1 MGFSKNE
8 CPQSF
13 DRFSNDLKPIL
24 EGSIMPRCARSGSVD
39 PLTPQFVH
47 VWNRC
52 VRRAFLCGRDR
63 YSGKSYEHRRVWV
76 RRRIEH
82 LASCFG
88 IDVIT
93 FAIMSNHT
101 HQVLKTRPD
110 VVATWDDRTVAIR
123 WLSIDPKKRNGKPV
137 QPTEA
142 EINRILN
149 DSKQVALLR
158 RRLSDVSWW
167 MRCFAQHISW
177 RANREDDVTGHF
189 WESRFC
195 HEVITDQAS
204 LLACMIY
211 VDLNPIRAGMANT
224 PEESDFTGIKQRIDD
239 LRIHL
244 GKSHFEPGSRA
255 NSSDLHTWER
265 LDNVANEYSGWLS
278 PIEID
283 EMKDPL
289 GADAEPNGRRCSRK
303 GVLTMSVLRY
313 IDLVDWCGREIRSDK
328 RGSIPKDMSRI
339 LGRLGL
345 DEQTLIGAVLKSGN
359 RLQAAEGLPS
369 VAASNFAAQAT

>member
-1 MGFSKNE
+1 
-8 CPQSF
+8 
-13 DRFSNDLKPIL
+13 
-24 EGSIMPRCARSGSVD
+24 MPRCARSESVD
-39 PLTPQFVH
+39 PLSPQFVH

-52 VRRAFLCGRDR
+52 VRRAFLCGRDH
-63 YSGKSYEHRRVWV
+63 YSGKNYEHRRVWV
-76 RRRIEH
+76 RKRIEH

-88 IDVIT
+88 IDVVT

-110 VVATWDDRTVAIR
+110 VVATWDDRTVAVR
-123 WLSIDPKKRNGKPV
+123 WLSIDPKKRDGKPV
-137 QPTEA
+137 QFSET
-142 EINRILN
+142 EINTILS
-149 DSKQVALLR
+149 DSEQIASLR
-158 RRLSDVSWW
+158 CRLSDVSWW
-167 MRCFAQHISW
+167 MRCFSQHISW

-195 HEVITDQAS
+195 HEVILDEAS

-244 GKSHFEPGSRA
+244 GKSHVESGRLGAS
-255 NSSDLHTWER
+255 SSDLHAWER
-265 LDNVANEYSGWLS
+265 LANVANEYSGWLS

-283 EMKDPL
+283 EMHDPL
-289 GADAEPNGRRCSRK
+289 GADAESNGRRCSRK

-313 IDLVDWCGREIRSDK
+313 IDLVEWCGREIRSDK
-328 RGSIPKDMSRI
+328 RGSIASDLSPI

-345 DEQTLIGAVLKSGN
+345 DGQTLIGAVLKSGSGM
-359 RLQAAEGLPS
+359 QVAEAMPPDCTS
-369 VAASNFAAQAT
+369 EYATPAT

>member
-63 YSGKSYEHRRVWV
+63 YSGKSYEHRRIWV

-289 GADAEPNGRRCSRK
+289 GADAAPNGRRCSRK

>member
-1 MGFSKNE
+1 
-8 CPQSF
+8 
-13 DRFSNDLKPIL
+13 
-24 EGSIMPRCARSGSVD
+24 MPRCSRSESVD
-39 PLTPQFVH
+39 PLSPQFVH

-63 YSGKSYEHRRVWV
+63 YSGKSFEHRRVWAQK
-76 RRRIEH
+76 RIEH

-110 VVATWDDRTVAIR
+110 VVATWDDRTVAVR
-123 WLSIDPKKRNGKPV
+123 WLSIDLKKRNGKPV
-137 QPTEA
+137 QPSEA
-142 EINRILN
+142 EINTILS
-149 DSKQVALLR
+149 DSKQVAVLR

-167 MRCFAQHISW
+167 MRCFALHISW

-195 HEVITDQAS
+195 HEVIIDEAS
-204 LLACMIY
+204 LLACLIY

-244 GKSHFEPGSRA
+244 GKSHVEPGSSRA
-255 NSSDLHTWER
+255 NTRDLHAWER
-265 LDNVANEYSGWLS
+265 LKNVANQYSGWLS

-283 EMKDPL
+283 ERNDPL
-289 GADAEPNGRRCSRK
+289 GADVETNGRRCSRK
-303 GVLTMSVLRY
+303 GVLTMSVIRY
-313 IDLVDWCGREIRSDK
+313 IDLVEWCGREIRSDK
-328 RGSIPKDMSRI
+328 RGSIPSDLSPI

-345 DEQTLIGAVLKSGN
+345 DGQTLLGAVLKSGSGM
-359 RLQAAEGLPS
+359 QVAE
-369 VAASNFAAQAT
+369 AIASDSTSELVIPAT